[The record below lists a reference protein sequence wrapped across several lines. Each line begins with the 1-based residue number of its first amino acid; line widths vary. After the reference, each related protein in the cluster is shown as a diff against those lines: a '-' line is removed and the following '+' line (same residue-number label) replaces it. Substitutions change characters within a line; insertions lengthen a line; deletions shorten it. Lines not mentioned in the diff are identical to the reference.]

1 MELVNQTPV
10 VADVRVA
17 TLEGTKHRYGLLVA
31 KATFRVAPDG
41 STQLDGQ
48 QPFPLFDEDEPTE
61 FGALPHDDVPR
72 RDRKLEVIVLGQ
84 AHGTGRA
91 QMLVELAVG
100 NYRQSV
106 LVSGDR
112 WWISAQAGGQ
122 HSEPQ
127 PFKTMPMTWD
137 RAFGGSAECWIDA
150 ESVIDLEH
158 PMNKYGRGFDAAK
171 LAEDVGKAFA
181 SPAGY
186 PRLRPDY
193 VRMLPN
199 LEHPRTAIR
208 RFADEPRAYC
218 WATMPTDIGAHL
230 QRAHDHMAHY
240 KTGLSQQD
248 MLTMVYHRAHP
259 DWILDIPPIDTVV
272 ALSGMTAGPRFA
284 FRIPRLRI
292 LADYE
297 LGERTGVRELEPQ
310 LLLLL
315 PEQSRFYLVYR
326 HFFTIEELAKD
337 TKRSWRLRLAEGWF
351 QPS

>member
-1 MELVNQTPV
+1 
-10 VADVRVA
+10 
-17 TLEGTKHRYGLLVA
+17 
-31 KATFRVAPDG
+31 
-41 STQLDGQ
+41 
-48 QPFPLFDEDEPTE
+48 
-61 FGALPHDDVPR
+61 
-72 RDRKLEVIVLGQ
+72 
-84 AHGTGRA
+84 
-91 QMLVELAVG
+91 
-100 NYRQSV
+100 
-106 LVSGDR
+106 
-112 WWISAQAGGQ
+112 
-122 HSEPQ
+122 
-127 PFKTMPMTWD
+127 MPMTWD
-137 RAFGGSAECWIDA
+137 RAYGGSTECWIDA

-171 LAEDVGKAFA
+171 LAVDVGKAFA

-193 VRMLPN
+193 VRLLPN
-199 LEHPRTAIR
+199 LEHPRTAIQ

-218 WATMPTDIGAHL
+218 WATMPTDIGAHV

-259 DWILDIPPIDTVV
+259 DWILDIPPIDTIV

-292 LADYE
+292 LADYQ

-326 HFFTIEELAKD
+326 HFFTIEELPKD
-337 TKRSWRLRLAEGWF
+337 VARSWRLRLAEGWF
-351 QPS
+351 QP